1 MIFSDSRSTL
11 DQVQGRLFRDHAQR
25 KLKGA
30 AMRWVYLAIV
40 VVFLAAIVI
49 FIVQNR
55 ELVTM
60 SFLGFGVRAPLAI
73 LTAVVYVLGAIT
85 GGSLY
90 ALLRK
95 SVRESR
101 LAGAR

>member
-1 MIFSDSRSTL
+1 
-11 DQVQGRLFRDHAQR
+11 
-25 KLKGA
+25 
-30 AMRWVYLAIV
+30 MRWIYLAIV
-40 VVFLAAIVI
+40 IVFVLVILI
-49 FIVQNR
+49 FIIQNR

-73 LTAVVYVLGAIT
+73 LAAVVYALGAIT

-95 SVRESR
+95 SVRESPLGGTR
-101 LAGAR
+101 